1 MGRILAARD
10 IAGLYRVL
18 KVEGVT
24 QQTIAAL
31 TGQSQS
37 EVSELLKGR
46 RVQDVT
52 VLELNLRRPGRS
64 PGADGPLLRRARRL
78 RWRQHGR

>member
-1 MGRILAARD
+1 VGRILAARD

-52 VLELNLRRPGRS
+52 CTGVEPATAWAFPGS
-64 PGADGPLLRRARRL
+64 
-78 RWRQHGR
+78 

>member
-1 MGRILAARD
+1 VGRILAARD

-37 EVSELLKGR
+37 EMSELLKGR

-52 VLELNLRRPGRS
+52 VLE
-64 PGADGPLLRRARRL
+64 
-78 RWRQHGR
+78 